1 MNFNHEKFVKTINEI
16 LKGEYLVQGIHNT
29 DTGDLSINDEAM
41 RNSTRLSP
49 EEHVELGELRPQII
63 HNWQRPLRRHNGYV
77 MDIADKGLRK
87 WVTKAK
93 AADARKLASPSTVHY
108 KIKNEALDIIIPTMR
123 RNSRRIFTNNFFN
136 SHPPH
141 KSMFVEWDNAYLLSK
156 LGKVKGEFEPRIQG
170 VWIQEASRVVTG
182 DKTEHREKKRETV
195 MGYTYDWF
203 GQLKHGITV
212 KEGWGTT
219 WEDNYAKNN
228 SYIYETYQEGMNL
241 FNLAFHDQTYTHA
254 HVPTN
259 PDYPDRE
266 FWCAYMFAPFMHHF
280 SHIATIH
287 ERFNIAK
294 SSGDIL
300 LAASSGMPNL
310 EVGDPYSKA
319 LSPDEITMLS
329 NLAYVDQETAS
340 GGVIQRP
347 LENFS
352 ATSGYSQE
360 YAENYPAISQSAIGW
375 FTTLTNIISLINQP
389 WAVIEEEGITAR
401 GTKSVAENINKGQQF
416 KVVTL
421 NVPQDKAIKL
431 FNKTKVRTR
440 KFGTAEHTVRGHYR
454 TYKKTGETIW
464 IDEHARGDAKYGT
477 VHKDYEV
484 VKREGLLKPVE
495 AKKERKK

>member
-1 MNFNHEKFVKTINEI
+1 MNFNHEKFVKELNQI
-16 LKGEYLVQGIHNT
+16 LNGDPLIQGAFDTSGLGDNHNAMTRLV
-29 DTGDLSINDEAM
+29 
-41 RNSTRLSP
+41 RLSP
-49 EEHVELGELRPQII
+49 EEHVELGELRSQII
-63 HNWQRPLRRHNGYV
+63 HNWQRPIRRHNGYV

-93 AADARKLASPSTVHY
+93 TADARKLASPSTVHY

-170 VWIQEASRVVTG
+170 VWIQEANKIVEGT
-182 DKTEHREKKRETV
+182 KTEHRAKKGETV
-195 MGYTYDWF
+195 MGYSYNWF
-203 GQLKHGITV
+203 GQIKHGLPQ

-228 SYIYETYQEGMNL
+228 SYIYETYQEGMEL
-241 FNLAFHDQTYTHA
+241 FNLAFHEFHD
-254 HVPTN
+254 PTQDCYPSS
-259 PDYPDRE
+259 PDYPE
-266 FWCAYMFAPFMHHF
+266 KEKYCAYMFMPFAHHF
-280 SHIATIH
+280 SHIATGDP
-287 ERFNIAK
+287 ERINIAK
-294 SSGDIL
+294 TSGDIIL
-300 LAASSGMPNL
+300 SASSGMPNM
-310 EVGDPYSKA
+310 EVGDPYSNA
-319 LSPDEITMLS
+319 LSPDEVTMLL
-329 NLAYVDQETAS
+329 NLALLDQETAS
-340 GGVIQRP
+340 GGVLQRP
-347 LENFS
+347 LANFS

-360 YAENYPAISQSAIGW
+360 YAEDYPTLCQYSIGW

-389 WAVIEEEGITAR
+389 WAVIEEEGTTAR

-464 IDEHARGDAKYGT
+464 IGEHARGDAKYGT

-484 VKREGLLKPVE
+484 VKREGLLKPIE